1 MKMALFH
8 DLAESVIGDIPTF
21 ANVPKGRHCDNPM
34 IFRKLTNIRTE
45 ERNGAQRIPISRKL
59 AAAF

>member
-21 ANVPKGRHCDNPM
+21 ANVPKGRHSNDSI
-34 IFRKLTNIRTE
+34 IFRMLINIRSE
-45 ERNGAQRIPISRKL
+45 VLHGAERISIY
-59 AAAF
+59 

>member
-21 ANVPKGRHCDNPM
+21 AKVPKGRHRNDPI
-34 IFRKLTNIRTE
+34 IFRMLTNIRSE
-45 ERNGAQRIPISRKL
+45 VLHGAEWISIY
-59 AAAF
+59 